1 MGDIQAIKLKKS
13 DWTPFRFEGQ
23 FVFAKPTKVLR
34 KPLFVLYLNSFFA
47 TLRVKT
53 NDFKLQSLHLPK
65 KDFTKTMLQ
74 CNTSVLQILILKP
87 QTELLPELVFPA
99 TLNSVGFTSFS
110 TVKLTVTLPRK
121 DIYLIE
127 LSSSIKTSSTLQKTM
142 SFKFCF

>member
-34 KPLFVLYLNSFFA
+34 KPLFVLYLKSFFA

-65 KDFTKTMLQ
+65 KVFTKTMLQ
-74 CNTSVLQILILKP
+74 CNTR
-87 QTELLPELVFPA
+87 
-99 TLNSVGFTSFS
+99 
-110 TVKLTVTLPRK
+110 LTNT
-121 DIYLIE
+121 YT
-127 LSSSIKTSSTLQKTM
+127 KTAN
-142 SFKFCF
+142 

>member
-1 MGDIQAIKLKKS
+1 
-13 DWTPFRFEGQ
+13 
-23 FVFAKPTKVLR
+23 
-34 KPLFVLYLNSFFA
+34 
-47 TLRVKT
+47 
-53 NDFKLQSLHLPK
+53 
-65 KDFTKTMLQ
+65 MLQ

-110 TVKLTVTLPRK
+110 TAKLTVTLPRK